1 MSNRKIAVYNVLF
14 LTSNL
19 CPVLSGVYVYHLRCY
34 IYQARN
40 LMALDKDSFSGKGEK
55 DSISHVITQQASSI
69 LLFIKWML

>member
-1 MSNRKIAVYNVLF
+1 MFCF
-14 LTSNL
+14 LQVT
-19 CPVLSGVYVYHLRCY
+19 CVPFFSGVYVYHLRCY